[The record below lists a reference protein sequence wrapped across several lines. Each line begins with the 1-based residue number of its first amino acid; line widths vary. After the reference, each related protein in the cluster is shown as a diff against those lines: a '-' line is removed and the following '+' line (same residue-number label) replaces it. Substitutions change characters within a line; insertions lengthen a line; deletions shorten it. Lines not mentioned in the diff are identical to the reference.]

1 MKNTALITGASA
13 GIGRE
18 LAILH
23 AERGGD
29 LVVVA
34 RRQEQLEGLK
44 MELESRHDVE
54 VRVIV
59 SDLTDRSAPS
69 AIYQQ
74 LKDDGVEIDFL
85 INNAGF
91 GGVGKFYERDWNDD
105 LSMIHLNILALTEL
119 SRLFLPDMV
128 ARRSGRILNVSST
141 ASLMPGPLQA
151 VYFATKAFVT
161 SLSNALA
168 YELRGT
174 GVTVSA
180 LLPGA
185 TGTEFARVSG
195 LERSPLFQKTASA
208 RRVAEEGYNGMLAGQ
223 LNIISGLSLWQRFRL
238 AFVPFMP
245 KSIVMSEVRKLQQPR

>member
-18 LAILH
+18 LAIIH
-23 AERGGD
+23 AEKGGD

-34 RRQEQLEGLK
+34 RRQEQLEDLK
-44 MELESRHDVE
+44 AELESRHGIE
-54 VRVIV
+54 VRVLV
-59 SDLTDRSAPS
+59 FDLTDRGAPS
-69 AIYQQ
+69 AVYQQ
-74 LKDDGVEIDFL
+74 LKDEGIEIEIL

-91 GGVGKFYERDWNDD
+91 GGVGKFYERDWNED
-105 LSMIHLNILALTEL
+105 LAMIHLNVLALTEL
-119 SRLFLPDMV
+119 TRLFLPDMIT
-128 ARRSGRILNVSST
+128 RRSGKILNVSST

-195 LERSPLFQKTASA
+195 MERSPLFQKTASA
-208 RRVAEEGYNGMLAGQ
+208 RRVAEEGYNGMLSGR

-238 AFVPFMP
+238 AFVPLLP
-245 KSIVMSEVRKLQQPR
+245 KSIVMSEVKKLQQTR